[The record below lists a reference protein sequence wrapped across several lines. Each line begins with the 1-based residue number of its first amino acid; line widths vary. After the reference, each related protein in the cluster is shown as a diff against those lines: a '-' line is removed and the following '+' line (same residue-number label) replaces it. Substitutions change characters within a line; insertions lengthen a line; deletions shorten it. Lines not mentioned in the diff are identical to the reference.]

1 MLKKISV
8 ELIQFLR
15 LNAILI
21 LQCGIDLRLLKNV
34 ALIPRYFYQ
43 KTQFIKQGGNISRL
57 KPIIS
62 DHKAKAGNANH
73 VYFHQDL
80 LVAQYIYTNNPQRH
94 MDVGSRIDGF
104 VAHIASFRKI
114 DVIDIR
120 PLPSTGHKNIEFLQ
134 ANLMLSLDPKLLES
148 TDSISCLH
156 AIEHF
161 GLGRY
166 GDPIDPNGHIKGF
179 NNLLDIL
186 KPGGTLYISF
196 PVGSKSQVEFNEQ
209 RIFNPCEIFSW
220 ARSGK
225 KITLSRFDYIAPNGL
240 LQLNMNPI
248 NLKNIEGTGCG
259 IYTLTKDK

>member
-1 MLKKISV
+1 M
-8 ELIQFLR
+8 
-15 LNAILI
+15 
-21 LQCGIDLRLLKNV
+21 
-34 ALIPRYFYQ
+34 
-43 KTQFIKQGGNISRL
+43 
-57 KPIIS
+57 
-62 DHKAKAGNANH
+62 
-73 VYFHQDL
+73 
-80 LVAQYIYTNNPQRH
+80 AQYIHTNNPQRH
-94 MDVGSRIDGF
+94 IDVGSRIDGF

-134 ANLMLSLDPKLLES
+134 ANLMLNLDPKLLES

-209 RIFNPCEIFSW
+209 RIFNPSEIFSW
-220 ARSGK
+220 ARSDK
-225 KITLSRFDYIAPNGL
+225 KIILSRLDYITPNGL
-240 LQLNMNPI
+240 LQLNINPRD
-248 NLKNIEGTGCG
+248 LKNIEGTGCG
-259 IYTLTKDK
+259 IYTLAKEK